1 MELFPGFYFQSRPS
15 QSHEWGPQ
23 ENRDEGKVP
32 ICEATFSV
40 LLHKAKAFRDAEP
53 WNRIRENEIIGI
65 RDPETGGLNILSILG
80 RGHTIFA
87 LHLHLAPEGVP
98 FWQNALDK
106 VPPKPEQIRILEC
119 EFFDKEEVSEPDL
132 ERIQRH
138 GRVSRRRRG
147 VPVFRSYHATNSPR
161 EIWQAEADKLNLAFD
176 LLSHYCDASF
186 PRKHQEHYTWGTEP
200 GETHLIPV
208 ISLVPGGSPDYLSD
222 WQIRPEPFG

>member
-1 MELFPGFYFQSRPS
+1 MELFPDYHFQNRPS
-15 QSHEWGPQ
+15 QSQAWKPQ
-23 ENRDEGKVP
+23 EKREEEQIPVCD
-32 ICEATFSV
+32 ATFA
-40 LLHKAKAFRDAEP
+40 LLLRRARGFRDAEP

-65 RDPETGGLNILSILG
+65 RDPETGDLEILSILG

-98 FWQNALDK
+98 FWQNALEK
-106 VPPKPEQIRILEC
+106 VPPQPDQIRILEC
-119 EFFDKEEVSEPDL
+119 EFFNKDDVPKLDL
-132 ERIQRH
+132 ERIQGH
-138 GRVSRRRRG
+138 GRVSRRRWG

-161 EIWQAEADKLNLAFD
+161 EIWQAEADKLTLAFD

-200 GETHLIPV
+200 GDTHLIPV
-208 ISLVPGGSPDYLSD
+208 ISLIPGGSPDYLSD